1 MFCSFTI
8 NCCCAACCN
17 VTLSADWAAIL
28 ALHLTANSSSNFLG
42 YTRLP
47 ITIAT
52 S

>member
-1 MFCSFTI
+1 
-8 NCCCAACCN
+8 
-17 VTLSADWAAIL
+17 
-28 ALHLTANSSSNFLG
+28 LHLTVNSSSNFLA